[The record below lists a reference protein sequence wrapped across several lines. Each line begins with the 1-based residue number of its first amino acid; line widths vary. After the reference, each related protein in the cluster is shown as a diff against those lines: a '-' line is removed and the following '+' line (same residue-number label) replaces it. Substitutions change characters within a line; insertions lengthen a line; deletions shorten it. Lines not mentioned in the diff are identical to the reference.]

1 MSEVL
6 SKIHEDLELLKR
18 DIAEIKEAI
27 YLEPELKEEIKQ
39 RVAEARERIGK
50 GQSITNEQMLKEFG
64 LG

>member
-18 DIAEIKEAI
+18 DIAEINEAI

-50 GQSITNEQMLKEFG
+50 GQFITNEQMLKEFG